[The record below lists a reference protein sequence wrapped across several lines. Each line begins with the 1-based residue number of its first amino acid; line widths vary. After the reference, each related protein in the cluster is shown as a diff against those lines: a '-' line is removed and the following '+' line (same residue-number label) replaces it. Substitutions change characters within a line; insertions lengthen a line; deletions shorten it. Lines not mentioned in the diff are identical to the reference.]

1 MFESETRSGTI
12 CIVPLVFFSLFITI
26 YLSAVRV
33 WDAFQGRRQWRMK
46 AVGTLNWSPAAETAI
61 FPQPRWCRLAVSAS
75 GWYSTVRR
83 SGIE

>member
-33 WDAFQGRRQWRMK
+33 WDVR
-46 AVGTLNWSPAAETAI
+46 SPAAETAI
-61 FPQPRWCRLAVSAS
+61 FPQPR
-75 GWYSTVRR
+75 
-83 SGIE
+83 

>member
-12 CIVPLVFFSLFITI
+12 CIIPLVFFSLFITI

-33 WDAFQGRRQWRMK
+33 WDVR
-46 AVGTLNWSPAAETAI
+46 SPAAETTI
-61 FPQPRWCRLAVSAS
+61 FPQPRWYRLAVSAS